1 MHRIRLAVL
10 LFLCVSAAGCQP
22 VPSVLLD
29 AEAIVMEHPDSAAR
43 LLKGV
48 PAPEK
53 RLSRRNYAHY
63 ALVLTQAR
71 WLAGE
76 NMIDDTLSDVALDYY
91 RTHTDDFAA
100 AHKAYYYAAKIANQ
114 RKQPEVAM
122 TLLLKSR
129 DMLPPKGE
137 WRRRYVVETW
147 LGVFCG
153 QQHLFEEKIRHAQQ
167 AYAYADSMER
177 YDWMCISLGDMAH
190 AYMGLDNYDSMEYYA
205 LKALR
210 LAEEKGITENT
221 SPKWAM
227 LIESALKRK
236 EYRKAEEYWEKG
248 FGHAPAWTRY
258 SWLSTKADICNRT
271 GRYDTALELTD
282 SSRRMCA
289 DTTHLTSRALWALNT
304 SNAWEGKGD
313 AARSLEAL
321 KQYIRLKDSIDE
333 KVHSAE
339 VLNIRKLWR
348 YEQLKTQNAALQ
360 IQKQHRERIVYET
373 ILTCAA
379 LVLLGAWLG
388 LRMWH
393 RAKLR
398 EFAQQR
404 RILRQENELDAMR
417 RKEEQLRTTFFRQ
430 LNSRFIAQVRQG
442 GEARKCRMSDED
454 WKTIFTHADAVFDKE
469 YRFDAADI
477 APMITYGTNPGMG
490 MAVDAQIPAEAD
502 PKALEYMGFKAGEK
516 LLGKPVDYVFVGSCT
531 NGRIEDLRRFAKLVE
546 GRRKAQGVTAW
557 IVPGSK
563 GVEAAA
569 RAEGLDKVLA
579 AAGFELRQPGCSAC
593 LAMNADK
600 IPAGKYSVSTS
611 NRNFEGRQGPGAR
624 TMLAGIAVA
633 AAAAVCGRIEDP
645 RKVFEM

>member
-1 MHRIRLAVL
+1 MYCVRFTVVFL
-10 LFLCVSAAGCQP
+10 LCLPAIGCQTIP
-22 VPSVLLD
+22 EAIPQ
-29 AEAIVMEHPDSAAR
+29 AEAIVMEHPDSAVR
-43 LLKGV
+43 LLRGI
-48 PAPEK
+48 PAPAK
-53 RLSRRNYAHY
+53 NLSRRNYARY
-63 ALVLTQAR
+63 ALILTQAR

-76 NMIDDTLSDVALDYY
+76 NLTGDTLSDVALAYY
-91 RTHTDDFAA
+91 STHTKDFVRV
-100 AHKAYYYAAKIANQ
+100 HKAYYYAAKIAD
-114 RKQPEVAM
+114 RRHQPEIAM
-122 TLLLKSR
+122 SLLLNSR
-129 DMLPPKGE
+129 QALPAAGE
-137 WRRRYVVETW
+137 WQRHYVVETW

-153 QQHLFEEKIRHAQQ
+153 KQRLYEEKVGHAMR
-167 AYAYADSMER
+167 AYAYADSLDR
-177 YDWMCISLGDMAH
+177 DGWRCISLGDIAH
-190 AYMGLDNYDSMEYYA
+190 AYMGLGKYDSMEYYA
-205 LKALR
+205 IKALR

-360 IQKQHRERIVYET
+360 SQKQHRERIVYET
-373 ILTCAA
+373 ILICAA
-379 LVLLGAWLG
+379 LMLLGAWLG

-398 EFAQQR
+398 EFAQQK

-417 RKEEQLRTTFFRQ
+417 RKEEHLRTTFFRQ

-442 GEARKCRMSDED
+442 GESRKCRMSDED
-454 WKTIFTHADAVFDKE
+454 WKTIFTHADAVFDNFTVRLRGQFPALNE
-469 YRFDAADI
+469 EDI
-477 APMITYGTNPGMG
+477 RYCCMVRMHLS
-490 MAVDAQIPAEAD
+490 QAEIASVVC
-502 PKALEYMGFKAGEK
+502 LEKDSVKKRLKRIRTEK
-516 LLGKPVDYVFVGSCT
+516 LASAKGST
-531 NGRIEDLRRFAKLVE
+531 LEEILSRL
-546 GRRKAQGVTAW
+546 
-557 IVPGSK
+557 
-563 GVEAAA
+563 
-569 RAEGLDKVLA
+569 
-579 AAGFELRQPGCSAC
+579 
-593 LAMNADK
+593 
-600 IPAGKYSVSTS
+600 
-611 NRNFEGRQGPGAR
+611 
-624 TMLAGIAVA
+624 
-633 AAAAVCGRIEDP
+633 
-645 RKVFEM
+645 